1 MLNILTSEETKK
13 NVKILPPVISLYITY
28 ACQLKC
34 PHCFLTQTGKLNQF
48 SLPLDAIK
56 NVIEDAY
63 HHQVFMMIVSGGDPL
78 LHPDFFEML
87 TELKKYKIMPL
98 IGITGLDVTE
108 EQVKKFKSLNINTLQ
123 VSLDGISEEKN
134 RKIRGDNVFKGVI
147 ESVKIM
153 QSGGMNVNLAVCL
166 NRHNKNELENLLHLA
181 LKLNIFKVKVQLW
194 RDFVGDSELSLTL
207 VEKEKAIELCAS
219 YNKRLQKEWI
229 AIPGVDLDKGNLI
242 DQNQY
247 PPLVIGADGEVTIG
261 ELGTK
266 IGNIYEKRSI
276 SEIYG
281 EYVSSEKRKFIEN
294 ILMQLKNE
302 HNIKSIEKVEENKL
316 FSNAMVYKYKNEFY
330 LLYREDLPL
339 AIAFFSIIHEIG
351 HIVENTLG
359 YHIAYD
365 QNIEKSANIW
375 AIQFLKK
382 YTTSHFYNQAILL
395 AHENEEALY
404 TFVRESLLTN
414 LINFWELKEDEKK
427 ISIS

>member
-1 MLNILTSEETKK
+1 MNILTSEETKK

-302 HNIKSIEKVEENKL
+302 HNIKSIEKVEEN
-316 FSNAMVYKYKNEFY
+316 
-330 LLYREDLPL
+330 
-339 AIAFFSIIHEIG
+339 
-351 HIVENTLG
+351 
-359 YHIAYD
+359 
-365 QNIEKSANIW
+365 
-375 AIQFLKK
+375 
-382 YTTSHFYNQAILL
+382 
-395 AHENEEALY
+395 
-404 TFVRESLLTN
+404 
-414 LINFWELKEDEKK
+414 
-427 ISIS
+427 